1 MPQARILTIK
11 KQAPNMVALAF
22 TSRSIG
28 TAITKRN
35 IHKHTNQ
42 MKKKSNLHWIP
53 KLSASVKNSLASPD
67 HCLLIFP
74 TGWVP
79 SADMTCDDFKE

>member
-1 MPQARILTIK
+1 
-11 KQAPNMVALAF
+11 
-22 TSRSIG
+22 
-28 TAITKRN
+28 
-35 IHKHTNQ
+35 

-53 KLSASVKNSLASPD
+53 KLSALVKNSLASPD

-79 SADMTCDDFKE
+79 SADMTCVYMHVCKVEIV